1 MDLKM
6 RALNFVCNLRK
17 ANKIWFW
24 RVKKQLER
32 KSGESWFSLFVLKLG
47 VSFDFA
53 NNQKFS

>member
-6 RALNFVCNLRK
+6 RALNFVCNLSK

-24 RVKKQLER
+24 RVKKTVR
-32 KSGESWFSLFVLKLG
+32 KKGESWFSLFALKLG